1 MARLWEDG
9 EMGLYAGGTWDS
21 WRCRSWR
28 IILMSDDILDS
39 NLGTEQPSI
48 SAVHPAASHRSQT
61 CGRAREALGKRC
73 RFSCLRVMMLC
84 LVLLGEVFSRASN
97 QRCHREINP
106 AISLLPH
113 SIIPCPIFCEAKLG
127 SGAEN

>member
-39 NLGTEQPSI
+39 SLGTEQPGV
-48 SAVHPAASHRSQT
+48 SAVHPASST
-61 CGRAREALGKRC
+61 RARPSAGQGRHW
-73 RFSCLRVMMLC
+73 
-84 LVLLGEVFSRASN
+84 G
-97 QRCHREINP
+97 
-106 AISLLPH
+106 
-113 SIIPCPIFCEAKLG
+113 G
-127 SGAEN
+127 GANSAARG